1 MVINGVFTF
10 WLISSSVYAFLDRA
24 FSRLGAL
31 VGILLNQGTKFHG
44 EFYELCEKTLI
55 DHLIISQDHLEVNG

>member
-1 MVINGVFTF
+1 
-10 WLISSSVYAFLDRA
+10 VYAFLDRA

-44 EFYELCEKTLI
+44 EFYELCEKKLI
-55 DHLIISQDHLEVNG
+55 DHLRISQDHLEVNG